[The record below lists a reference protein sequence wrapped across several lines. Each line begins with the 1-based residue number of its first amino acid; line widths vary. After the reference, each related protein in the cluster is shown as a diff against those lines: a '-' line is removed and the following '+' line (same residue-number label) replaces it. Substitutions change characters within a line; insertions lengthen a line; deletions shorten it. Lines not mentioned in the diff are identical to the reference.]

1 MSKMG
6 GGDSLSNPLR
16 VDWLDVTDRSVTGR
30 LGRTF
35 LPGKNHP
42 GVSGMLHARSA
53 RLDAQRL
60 RDEYRVDTLVLLNED
75 HEIARYVD
83 DVAPPAGP
91 QNLREAL
98 SESDIELLRFPIPD
112 GGTPHP
118 GHDAELRVLLGE
130 VVDQLRAGRTV
141 AVVCRGGIGR
151 TGTILGLLLIELG
164 CTPAEAV
171 QRVRV
176 MKRECIDQGRQ
187 EAFVRAWKPT
197 PGVS

>member
-1 MSKMG
+1 MNEMG

-60 RDEYRVDTLVLLNED
+60 RDEYRVNTLVLLNED
-75 HEIARYVD
+75 HEIARLVD
-83 DVAPPAGP
+83 NVAPPAGP
-91 QNLREAL
+91 QDLRAAL

-118 GHDAELRVLLGE
+118 EHIDALRALLGE
-130 VVDQLRAGRTV
+130 IVARMRAGRTV
-141 AVVCRGGIGR
+141 AVACRGGIGR

-171 QRVRV
+171 QRVRD
-176 MKRECIDQGRQ
+176 MKRECIDQGPQ
-187 EAFVRAWKPT
+187 EAFVRAWKPA

>member
-1 MSKMG
+1 MSEMV
-6 GGDSLSNPLR
+6 GGDSVSNPLR

-35 LPGKNHP
+35 LPGKTHR
-42 GVSGMLHARSA
+42 GESGLEHARSA
-53 RLDAQRL
+53 RIDTERL
-60 RDEYRVDTLVLLNED
+60 RDEYSVNTLVLLNED
-75 HEIARYVD
+75 HEIARLVD

-91 QNLREAL
+91 QDLRAAL
-98 SESDIELLRFPIPD
+98 RESDIELLRFLIPD

-118 GHDAELRVLLGE
+118 EHDAELRVLLGE
-130 VVDQLRAGRTV
+130 GVDRLRAGRTV
-141 AVVCRGGIGR
+141 AVACRGGIGR

-187 EAFVRAWKPT
+187 EEFVRAWKPT

>member
-1 MSKMG
+1 MNEMV
-6 GGDSLSNPLR
+6 GGDSLNNPLR

-75 HEIARYVD
+75 HEIARFVD

-91 QNLREAL
+91 QDLRAALREN
-98 SESDIELLRFPIPD
+98 DIELLRFPIPD

-118 GHDAELRVLLGE
+118 EVDAELRLLLGE
-130 VVDQLRAGRTV
+130 VVDRLRVGRVV
-141 AVVCRGGIGR
+141 AVACRGGHGR

-164 CTPAEAV
+164 CMPTEAV
-171 QRVRV
+171 RRVRE
-176 MKRECIDQGRQ
+176 MKRECIDYGQQ
-187 EAFVRAWKPT
+187 EAFVRAWQT
-197 PGVS
+197 NR

>member
-16 VDWLDVTDRSVTGR
+16 VDWLGVTDLSVTGR

-35 LPGKNHP
+35 LPGKNHR
-42 GVSGMLHARSA
+42 GVSGLLHARSA
-53 RLDAQRL
+53 QRDCQQL
-60 RDEYRVDTLVLLNED
+60 REVHGVDTLLLLNED
-75 HEIARYVD
+75 HEIARFVN
-83 DVAPPAGP
+83 DVPPPAGP
-91 QNLREAL
+91 QDLRAAL
-98 SESDIELLRFPIPD
+98 NKSGIELLRFPIPD
-112 GGTPHP
+112 TGTPHP
-118 GHDAELRVLLGE
+118 EHDAELRALLGK
-130 VVDQLRAGRTV
+130 VADRLRAGRTV
-141 AVVCRGGIGR
+141 AVACRGGIGR

-187 EAFVRAWKPT
+187 EEFVRAWKPT

>member
-1 MSKMG
+1 MVK
-6 GGDSLSNPLR
+6 GDSVCNPLR
-16 VDWLDVTDRSVTGR
+16 VDWLGVADLSVTGR

-35 LPGKNHP
+35 LPGKNHR
-42 GVSGMLHARSA
+42 GVSGLLHARSA
-53 RLDAQRL
+53 QRDCQQL
-60 RDEYRVDTLVLLNED
+60 REVHAVDTLVLLNED
-75 HEIARYVD
+75 YEIALYVD

-91 QNLREAL
+91 QDLRAAL
-98 SESDIELLRFPIPD
+98 RESDIELLRFPIPD
-112 GGTPHP
+112 GGTPHS
-118 GHDAELRVLLGE
+118 GHYAELRVLLGE
-130 VVDQLRAGRTV
+130 VVDRLRAGRTLAV
-141 AVVCRGGIGR
+141 ACRGGIGR

-187 EAFVRAWKPT
+187 EEFVRAWKPT

>member
-1 MSKMG
+1 MSEMV

-60 RDEYRVDTLVLLNED
+60 RDEYRVNTLLLLNED
-75 HEIARYVD
+75 HEIARFVN

-91 QNLREAL
+91 QNLMAAL
-98 SESDIELLRFPIPD
+98 AENSIALLRLPIPD
-112 GGTPHP
+112 GGVPRP
-118 GHDAELRVLLGE
+118 NQEDELRALLTD
-130 VVDQLRAGRTV
+130 VVALLRAGKNV
-141 AVVCRGGIGR
+141 AVACRGGIGR
-151 TGTILGLLLIELG
+151 TGTLLGLVLIELG
-164 CTPAEAV
+164 CSSASAIV
-171 QRVRV
+171 RVRT
-176 MKRECIDQGRQ
+176 MKPECIDPGRQ
-187 EAFVRAWKPT
+187 EEFVRSWKT
-197 PGVS
+197 GSGVS

>member
-1 MSKMG
+1 MSEMV
-6 GGDSLSNPLR
+6 GGDSRSNPLR
-16 VDWLDVTDRSVTGR
+16 VDWLDVTDLSVTGR

-35 LPGKNHP
+35 LPGKNHD
-42 GVSGMLHARSA
+42 GLSGLKHARSA

-75 HEIARYVD
+75 HEIARLVD

-91 QNLREAL
+91 QDLRAAL
-98 SESDIELLRFPIPD
+98 RESDIELLRFPIPD
-112 GGTPHP
+112 TGTPHP
-118 GHDAELRVLLGE
+118 EHYAELRVLLGE
-130 VVDQLRAGRTV
+130 GVDRLRAGRTV
-141 AVVCRGGIGR
+141 AVACRGGIGR

-176 MKRECIDQGRQ
+176 MKRECIDQGEQ
-187 EAFVRAWKPT
+187 EKFVRAWKPT

>member
-1 MSKMG
+1 MTDIVS
-6 GGDSLSNPLR
+6 GDSLSNPLR

-75 HEIARYVD
+75 HEIARFVD
-83 DVAPPAGP
+83 NVPPPAGP
-91 QNLREAL
+91 QDLRAAL
-98 SESDIELLRFPIPD
+98 RESDIELLRFPIPD
-112 GGTPHP
+112 GGAPHP
-118 GHDAELRVLLGE
+118 GRDAELRALLDE
-130 VVDQLRAGRTV
+130 VIDRLRVGRVVVV
-141 AVVCRGGIGR
+141 ACRGGHGR

-164 CTPAEAV
+164 CTPTEAV
-171 QRVRV
+171 QRVRE
-176 MKRECIDQGRQ
+176 MKRECIDFGQQ
-187 EAFVRAWKPT
+187 EAFVRAWQT
-197 PGVS
+197 NR

>member
-16 VDWLDVTDRSVTGR
+16 VDWLDVTDLSVTGR

-60 RDEYRVDTLVLLNED
+60 RDEYRVDSLVLLNED
-75 HEIARYVD
+75 HEIARFVD
-83 DVAPPAGP
+83 DVAPPTGP
-91 QNLREAL
+91 QDLRAAL
-98 SESDIELLRFPIPD
+98 RTSGIELLRFPIPD

-118 GHDAELRVLLGE
+118 NQDAELRALLGE
-130 VVDQLRAGRTV
+130 VIDQLRVGRSV
-141 AVVCRGGIGR
+141 AVACRGGIGR

-171 QRVRV
+171 MRVRA
-176 MKRECIDQGRQ
+176 MKRECIDRGPQ
-187 EAFVRAWKPT
+187 EEFVRSWRPA